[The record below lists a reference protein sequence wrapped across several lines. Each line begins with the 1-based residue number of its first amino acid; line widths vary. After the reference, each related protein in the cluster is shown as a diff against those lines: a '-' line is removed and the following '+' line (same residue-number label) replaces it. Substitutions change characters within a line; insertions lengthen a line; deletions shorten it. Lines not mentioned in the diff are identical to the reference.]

1 MAQLKIV
8 VNNRDSILHYFII
21 QLHYTKKTLAYV
33 VLVSFLIN
41 FIIDRQLNQLMTVA
55 TVAMTDH
62 LSQL

>member
-8 VNNRDSILHYFII
+8 ANNRDSILYYFII

-62 LSQL
+62 LFQL

>member
-1 MAQLKIV
+1 MEQLKIV
-8 VNNRDSILHYFII
+8 ANNRDSILYYFII

-41 FIIDRQLNQLMTVA
+41 FIIDQQLSQLMTVA

-62 LSQL
+62 LFQV